1 MNMKKLIEAMDRIEE
16 CGMSEMDDMP
26 AMAPPTNPGNPVTM
40 SVSLNAS
47 GKEHVA
53 DLLDMMKNAGMPA
66 AGPVAAK
73 MLSPRMDMERLA
85 GIMDDPSIPG
95 RDDVPDDQD
104 VDSSYDN
111 PNFSDTVKA
120 MGGGKIAPLPTS
132 QRKEPTIAKPTLQL
146 TPDMRVGEGG
156 KGFGDATTE
165 PDEEY
170 MDISA
175 VLTTGDDMHKT
186 KKSFK
191 PTNGGDNPMALESI
205 KDRLWAALN
214 EKKSQ

>member
-1 MNMKKLIEAMDRIEE
+1 MRKILQNFNNVGNKKVITECGDMPQQGISLQAGSASEMAALLKALANVDSAPAMD
-16 CGMSEMDDMP
+16 MQ
-26 AMAPPTNPGNPVTM
+26 
-40 SVSLNAS
+40 
-47 GKEHVA
+47 
-53 DLLDMMKNAGMPA
+53 
-66 AGPVAAK
+66 
-73 MLSPRMDMERLA
+73 RLA
-85 GIMDDPSIPG
+85 GPIDDPSIPG

-120 MGGGKIAPLPTS
+120 MGGSKIAPLPTS

-146 TPDMRVGEGG
+146 TPDMRVGEGDP
-156 KGFGDATTE
+156 FGDATTE

-214 EKKSQ
+214 EKKTESAVSKNIK